1 MSSVEF
7 DIYGVGHALVDLQ
20 YKISTETLVELG
32 IKKGVMSLIDDH
44 QQCALIEQIDRQPIA
59 LSSGGSA
66 ANTMIGVA
74 MLGGTT
80 FYSCLTGED
89 KMGLFYQEDLLKAG
103 VRTSKSHR
111 AKGNTGQCL
120 VFITPDADRTLLT
133 SLGVSETISF
143 EQIDEG
149 RIAESS
155 YIYLE
160 GYLLS
165 SQNGYDACVKAQKIA
180 KNHKKKVSITLSDP
194 FMVSSFRDR
203 FSQILNEGVDLLFC
217 NEQEA
222 MSLTNESHREKAA
235 VALSQIAQ
243 TSYIT
248 CGADGALLV
257 HDEKVNKIDGVSAQ
271 AIDTNGAGDMFA
283 GGVLYGLTHSFD
295 VNQSGHIGCYAAA
308 QIVQQYGPR
317 LKKPL
322 GDPTEILARKN

>member
-1 MSSVEF
+1 MASVQF

-20 YKISTETLVELG
+20 YSITTETLVKLG
-32 IKKGVMSLIDDH
+32 VKKGVMSLIDNH
-44 QQCALIEQIDRQPIA
+44 QQAVLIEQIDRQPIES
-59 LSSGGSA
+59 SSGGSA
-66 ANTMIGVA
+66 ANTMIGVT
-74 MLGGTT
+74 MLGGKT

-89 KMGLFYQEDLLKAG
+89 QMGRFYQEDLLKAG
-103 VRTSKSHR
+103 VKTSKSHR
-111 AKGNTGQCL
+111 AEGNTGQCL

-133 SLGVSETISF
+133 SLGVSETISTD
-143 EQIDEG
+143 QIDED

-165 SQNGYDACVKAQKIA
+165 SQNGFDACVKAQKIA
-180 KNHKKKVSITLSDP
+180 KKHKKKVSITLSDP

-203 FSQILNEGVDLLFC
+203 FSQILNNGVDLLFC

-222 MSLTNESHREKAA
+222 MSLTNEPHREKAA
-235 VALSQIAQ
+235 IALSEIAQ

-257 HDEKVNKIDGVSAQ
+257 HDEKLNKIDGVKAQ

-295 VNQSGHIGCYAAA
+295 VNQSGFIGCYAAA

-322 GDPTEILARKN
+322 EDPEKILARKN